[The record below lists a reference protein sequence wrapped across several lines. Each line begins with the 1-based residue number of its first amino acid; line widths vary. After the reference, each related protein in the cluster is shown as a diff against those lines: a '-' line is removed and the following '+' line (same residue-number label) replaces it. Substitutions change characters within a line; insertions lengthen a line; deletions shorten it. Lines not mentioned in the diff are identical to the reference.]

1 MAGRSEAVI
10 DASIAVKWF
19 NEEEG
24 TKTALK
30 IRDEHIAGAT
40 TLSAPDILLYEL
52 ANALRFKPGF
62 DAEKVTK
69 AISDILDLQID
80 LITPSVEL
88 LLQSTDAAFQYEATI
103 YDSCYLALGE
113 LMGIEVYTAD
123 QKFYNAAKSSGILK
137 LV

>member
-1 MAGRSEAVI
+1 MAGRAEAVI

-19 NEEEG
+19 NEEDG
-24 TKTALK
+24 TQTALK
-30 IRDEHIAGAT
+30 IRDEHLTGT
-40 TLSAPDILLYEL
+40 TILSAPDILLYEL

-62 DAEKVTK
+62 DAEKVTR
-69 AISDILDLQID
+69 AISDVIDLQID
-80 LITPSVEL
+80 LIAPSVEL
-88 LLQSTDAAFQYEATI
+88 LRQSTDAAFLYNATT

-123 QKFYNAAKSSGILK
+123 KKFYNAAKSSGILK